1 MQSYCH
7 KIWMTFT
14 VLTFAIAQSK
24 MVFYLLAALYA
35 IDAIAGML
43 ILKQVFEEYG
53 MVEDFEQAENE

>member
-1 MQSYCH
+1 
-7 KIWMTFT
+7 MTFT